1 MADAFLL
8 KAPLLLLLLLP
19 PRLIVVAL
27 PPPSPKSPSCWHSW
41 CRRFCAATLLV
52 VLRVLQ
58 QQHLFSA
65 FRQHATFDLGPL
77 PHVEERATI
86 ADAQNKDRLGNNR
99 RRGALVVVAVE
110 VMREAILNDASFME
124 WDELGQL
131 CVCLCVCVCVRER
144 EREREREK
152 RGTHTT
158 RGSYHG
164 MIFDAKEKKSSW
176 SCCSSIIASKQRVS

>member
-1 MADAFLL
+1 M
-8 KAPLLLLLLLP
+8 
-19 PRLIVVAL
+19 
-27 PPPSPKSPSCWHSW
+27 
-41 CRRFCAATLLV
+41 
-52 VLRVLQ
+52 
-58 QQHLFSA
+58 
-65 FRQHATFDLGPL
+65 
-77 PHVEERATI
+77 EERATI
-86 ADAQNKDRLGNNR
+86 ADAQDKDRLGNNR

-131 CVCLCVCVCVRER
+131 CVCVCVCVCVR

-164 MIFDAKEKKSSW
+164 MLFDAKEKKSS
-176 SCCSSIIASKQRVS
+176 